1 MGCQEPDETAEEAE
15 IKAKLRGQL
24 EEELSSKQPFFVRG
38 HDMDNRAVA
47 IKMGRQSPE
56 TNHEAFVTAQLY
68 VAERAIACS
77 EFLSRGKQEKV
88 LAVMDFGNYSSSNAP
103 PLLTMKESMSLMQSN
118 YPERLK
124 TAVITEP
131 AFWMKGLYNLLYPLM
146 STDTREKIQMA
157 YGAVG
162 ACFLISRVVYYD

>member
-1 MGCQEPDETAEEAE
+1 M
-15 IKAKLRGQL
+15 KATMRSQL
-24 EEELSSKQPFFVRG
+24 EEELSSKQAFFVRG
-38 HDMDNRAVA
+38 HDSDNRAVA

-56 TNHEAFVTAQLY
+56 TNHTAFVIAQLY

-77 EFLSRGKQEKV
+77 EFLSKGTQENV
-88 LAVMDFGNYSSSNAP
+88 LAVMDFEGYSSSNAP
-103 PLLTMKESMSLMQSN
+103 PMLTLKKSLGLMQSN

-124 TAVITEP
+124 TAIITEP

-157 YGAVG
+157 YGEVG
-162 ACFLISRVVYYD
+162 AAMTDGWRRG

>member
-1 MGCQEPDETAEEAE
+1 M
-15 IKAKLRGQL
+15 RGQL
-24 EEELSSKQPFFVRG
+24 EEELSSKQSFFVRG
-38 HDMDNRAVA
+38 HDVDNRAVA

-56 TNHEAFVTAQLY
+56 TNHKAFLTAQLY

-88 LAVMDFGNYSSSNAP
+88 LAVMDFENYSSSNAP
-103 PLLTMKESMSLMQSN
+103 PMLTLKESLTLFQSN

-124 TAVITEP
+124 TAIITEP

-146 STDTREKIQMA
+146 SMDTREKIQMA
-157 YGAVG
+157 YGEVG
-162 ACFLISRVVYYD
+162 GCYFDICCLMVRCKNCLQ